1 MQFSLQEMFTGLT
14 TLDPTSSKNST
25 PVGQFRLNYHTIS
38 NEDFIQMRSYEIP
51 RNTPFYFLRSQD
63 YFIIKMNAVAKN
75 NNLSDND
82 LPIEIAKRFS
92 LREHAAIVTDH
103 TNLYKE
109 KSDALVL
116 NDKKMW
122 SALLIAVIAPIIPF
136 IPFLGLVAFVA
147 WMATFYFLN
156 QRATLNT
163 EYKDARTLLIAT
175 CNWALGPKDRRDS
188 KEDLIASAEIKA
200 MMDELFPVLSQT
212 QVKHLIADDIEKQYT
227 DALEARAQRTKIPL
241 ASFFSSNPSRAAQFV
256 SRELEETALKQSTAE
271 VIRCIYGH
279 NRGENEMDLLR
290 VVSNFICVD
299 IGRALRKAATAYF
312 TPEHEVPSTS
322 LD

>member
-1 MQFSLQEMFTGLT
+1 MQLLLREMS
-14 TLDPTSSKNST
+14 TLDPTSSKDST

-38 NEDFIQMRSYEIP
+38 KEDFRQMRNCEIP
-51 RNTPFYFLRSQD
+51 KNTPFYFVRSQD
-63 YFIIKMNAVAKN
+63 YFLIKLNAVAKDN
-75 NNLSDND
+75 NRSDDD
-82 LPIEIAKRFS
+82 LPIMITKKFS
-92 LREHAAIVTDH
+92 LREHAAIVKDH

-109 KSDALVL
+109 KSNALVL

-122 SALLIAVIAPIIPF
+122 SALLIAVIAPNIPF

-163 EYKDARTLLIAT
+163 DYKDARTLLIAT
-175 CNWALGPKDRRDS
+175 CNWALGPNSDS
-188 KEDLIASAEIKA
+188 RNNLISELTNSQEIKA
-200 MMDELFPVLSQT
+200 MMDELFPVLSKT
-212 QVKHLIADDIEKQYT
+212 QVKHLIADDIERQYT

-241 ASFFSSNPSRAAQFV
+241 ATFFSNNPSRAAQSV

-299 IGRALRKAATAYF
+299 IGRALSKAATAYF
-312 TPEHEVPSTS
+312 TPEVHSTS
-322 LD
+322 LA

>member
-1 MQFSLQEMFTGLT
+1 MF
-14 TLDPTSSKNST
+14 TLDPTSSNEYT
-25 PVGQFRLNYHTIS
+25 PVGQFRSNYATLS
-38 NEDFIQMRSYEIP
+38 TETNAEMLTTQNKR
-51 RNTPFYFLRSQD
+51 TAPFYFMRSSN
-63 YFIIKMNAVAKN
+63 YFVIKPNAVAKDN
-75 NNLSDND
+75 NQSEND

-109 KSDALVL
+109 KSDALVS

-122 SALLIAVIAPIIPF
+122 SALLIAVIAPSIPF

-175 CNWALGPKDRRDS
+175 CNWALGPKIRQDS
-188 KEDLIASAEIKA
+188 KEELMASAEINA
-200 MMDELFPVLSQT
+200 MMNELFPVLSKT
-212 QVKHLIADDIEKQYT
+212 QVKHLIADEIENQYT
-227 DALEARAQRTKIPL
+227 EALEARAQRTKIPL
-241 ASFFSSNPSRAAQFV
+241 ASFFSSNSSRAAQFV

-299 IGRALRKAATAYF
+299 IGRALSKAATAYF
-312 TPEHEVPSTS
+312 THEPY
-322 LD
+322 

>member
-1 MQFSLQEMFTGLT
+1 MQFSLREMFTGLT
-14 TLDPTSSKNST
+14 TLDPTSSKDST
-25 PVGQFRLNYHTIS
+25 PVGQFRLNYNTIS
-38 NEDFIQMRSYEIP
+38 DEDFRKICSRKTP

-63 YFIIKMNAVAKN
+63 YFRIKMNAVAKDN
-75 NNLSDND
+75 NQSDND
-82 LPIEIAKRFS
+82 LPIEITERFS
-92 LREHAAIVTDH
+92 LIKHAEIVTDH

-122 SALLIAVIAPIIPF
+122 SALLIAVIAPSIPF
-136 IPFLGLVAFVA
+136 VPFLGLVAFVA

-175 CNWALGPKDRRDS
+175 CNWALGPKTRQDS
-188 KEDLIASAEIKA
+188 KKDLIASAEIKA
-200 MMDELFPVLSQT
+200 MMDELFPVLSKT
-212 QVKHLIADDIEKQYT
+212 QVKHLIADDIENQYT
-227 DALEARAQRTKIPL
+227 DALVARAQRTKIPL

-299 IGRALRKAATAYF
+299 IGRALSKAATAYF
-312 TPEHEVPSTS
+312 TPEVTSTS
-322 LD
+322 LA

>member
-1 MQFSLQEMFTGLT
+1 MQFVREMF
-14 TLDPTSSKNST
+14 TLDPTASNAYT
-25 PVGQFRLNYHTIS
+25 PVGQFRLNYAILS
-38 NEDFIQMRSYEIP
+38 EESFERMRDTQAE
-51 RNTPFYFLRSQD
+51 RTAPFYFMRSCN
-63 YFIIKMNAVAKN
+63 YFVIKDNAVAKDRN
-75 NNLSDND
+75 ESDND
-82 LPIEIAKRFS
+82 LPIRIGEKFS
-92 LREHAAIVTDH
+92 LREHAVIVTDH
-103 TNLYKE
+103 TTLYKE

-122 SALLIAVIAPIIPF
+122 SALLIAVIAPSIPF
-136 IPFLGLVAFVA
+136 VPFLGLVAFVA

-175 CNWALGPKDRRDS
+175 CNWALGPKTRQDS
-188 KEDLIASAEIKA
+188 KKDLIASAEIKA
-200 MMDELFPVLSQT
+200 MMDELFPVLSKT
-212 QVKHLIADDIEKQYT
+212 QVKHLIADDIENQYT
-227 DALEARAQRTKIPL
+227 DALVARAQRTKIPL

-299 IGRALRKAATAYF
+299 IGRALSKAATAYF
-312 TPEHEVPSTS
+312 TPEVPST
-322 LD
+322 

>member
-1 MQFSLQEMFTGLT
+1 MQFSLREMFTGLT
-14 TLDPTSSKNST
+14 TLDPTSSKDST
-25 PVGQFRLNYHTIS
+25 PVGQFRLNYNTIS
-38 NEDFIQMRSYEIP
+38 DEDFRKICSRKTP

-63 YFIIKMNAVAKN
+63 YFRIKMNAVAKDN
-75 NNLSDND
+75 NQSDND
-82 LPIEIAKRFS
+82 LPIEITERFS
-92 LREHAAIVTDH
+92 LIKHAEIVTDH

-122 SALLIAVIAPIIPF
+122 SALLIAVIAPSIPF
-136 IPFLGLVAFVA
+136 VPFLGLVAFVA

-175 CNWALGPKDRRDS
+175 CNWALGPKDRIDS
-188 KEDLIASAEIKA
+188 KEHLTANPQIKA

-212 QVKHLIADDIEKQYT
+212 QVKHLIADDIERQYAE
-227 DALEARAQRTKIPL
+227 ALETRAERTKIPF
-241 ASFFSSNPSRAAQFV
+241 ASFFNNPQSRAAQSV

-299 IGRALRKAATAYF
+299 IGRALSKAATAYF
-312 TPEHEVPSTS
+312 TPEVPST
-322 LD
+322 

>member
-1 MQFSLQEMFTGLT
+1 MQLVREMIK
-14 TLDPTSSKNST
+14 LDPTASNAST
-25 PVGQFRLNYHTIS
+25 PVGQFRLNYAILSDESFT
-38 NEDFIQMRSYEIP
+38 QMSDTPEKR
-51 RNTPFYFLRSQD
+51 TAPFYFIRSQN
-63 YFIIKMNAVAKN
+63 YFVIKANAVAKDRN
-75 NNLSDND
+75 HSND
-82 LPIEIAKRFS
+82 ELPILISENFS
-92 LREHAAIVTDH
+92 LANHAAIVTDH

-122 SALLIAVIAPIIPF
+122 SALLIAVIAPSIPF
-136 IPFLGLVAFVA
+136 VPFLGLVAFVA

-175 CNWALGPKDRRDS
+175 CNWALGPKDRIDS
-188 KEDLIASAEIKA
+188 KERLTASPEINA
-200 MMDELFPVLSQT
+200 MMNELFPVLSKT
-212 QVKHLIADDIEKQYT
+212 QVKHLIADEIENQYT
-227 DALEARAQRTKIPL
+227 EALEARAQRTKIPL
-241 ASFFSSNPSRAAQFV
+241 ASFFSSNSSRAAQSV

-299 IGRALRKAATAYF
+299 IGRALSKAATAYF
-312 TPEHEVPSTS
+312 TPEAHSTS
-322 LD
+322 LA